1 VVILSDLG
9 GSPLIEIAAKRSRPA
24 RLRRVTL
31 VAALL
36 AFLVLIAGSAVFARA
51 YTLRESVLPG
61 VHVSGLDVGGLDRA
75 DARAAIARTLGARLA
90 RPVTVEVGER
100 TFTVQPNALWQ
111 LDSAA
116 TEERAF
122 RAGRASIQSR
132 LGALVAPFAFEREVR
147 PVLELRPAERRK
159 VEKTLRKLTARP
171 RNAGLRMEEL
181 EPVVADS
188 REGTTV
194 DSAALIAA
202 LEDAAL
208 SGTGHVTAR
217 VTSTAPG
224 ITTAEAEETALR
236 AQTIVAAP
244 VHIRFRGHRVGEL
257 GPKELASFIRF
268 SRSDGTYAVTL
279 DRQGLTDAVRPLVK
293 TQTRQPVDASFQVV
307 GTRVR
312 VVRARPGTTLAPRKA
327 QAAVLAA
334 ALEPGTREA
343 RVGLTRLPADFTTR
357 DAKALGIRRQLSS
370 YTTEMGPSSANRIWN
385 VHLMADYIDGTII
398 KPGQLFSFNGT
409 VGPRTAA
416 RGFREGQMILGS
428 LLVPAIGGGV
438 CQTGTTLFNNA
449 FEVGLP
455 IVERHNHSWYI
466 SHYPI
471 GRDATVS
478 WGGPD
483 LKFKNDL
490 DHAILIKSSYTDS
503 TLTFTFYGTRQG
515 RRIDASTGPQVNFRS
530 PQTSY
535 AYDPAAPRGSVRTV
549 SGSKQQ
555 GFDITVFRK
564 VYERG
569 KLLRKDSFTSGYI
582 AVGDTK
588 IYGPG
593 THPPR
598 VDFVLP
604 SV

>member
-1 VVILSDLG
+1 M
-9 GSPLIEIAAKRSRPA
+9 IEIAAKRSRPV

-31 VAALL
+31 VAAVL
-36 AFLVLIAGSAVFARA
+36 AFVVLIAGSAIFARA

-61 VHVSGLDVGGLDRA
+61 VHVSGVDVGGMDRA
-75 DARAAIARTLGARLA
+75 DARVAIARTLGARLA

-132 LGALVAPFAFEREVR
+132 LGALVAPFVFEREVR
-147 PVLELRPAERRK
+147 PVLELQPSERQK
-159 VEKTLRKLTARP
+159 VEKSLRRLTSRP
-171 RNAGLRMEEL
+171 RNAGLSMEGL
-181 EPVVADS
+181 EPVVAPS

-194 DSAALIAA
+194 DADSLIAA

-208 SGTGHVTAR
+208 SRTGRVTAR
-217 VTSTAPG
+217 VTSVDPAV
-224 ITTAEAEETALR
+224 TTAEAEEAALR
-236 AQTIVAAP
+236 AQTVVAAP
-244 VHIRFRGHRVGEL
+244 VRIRFRGDRVGEL

-268 SRSDGTYAVTL
+268 SRSDGTYEVTL
-279 DRQGLTDAVRPLVK
+279 ERQGLADAVLPLVK
-293 TQTRQPVDASFQVV
+293 AQTRKPVDASFQVV

-312 VVRARPGTTLAPRKA
+312 VVRARAGTTLAPRKT

-343 RVGLTRLPADFTTR
+343 HVRLTRLPADFTTR
-357 DAKALGIRRQLSS
+357 DARALGIRRQIST
-370 YTTEMGPSSANRIWN
+370 YTTEMGASSANRIWN

-398 KPGQLFSFNGT
+398 KPGKVFSFNGT

-428 LLVPAIGGGV
+428 LLLPAIGGGV
-438 CQTGTTLFNNA
+438 CQTATTLFNNA
-449 FEVGLP
+449 FENGLP
-455 IVERHNHSWYI
+455 VVERHNHSWYI

-483 LKFKNDL
+483 LKFRNDL

-515 RRIDASTGPQVNFRS
+515 RKVESSAGPQVNFRS

-535 AYDPAAPRGSVRTV
+535 AFDPAAPRGSVRTV
-549 SGSKQQ
+549 SGSHES

-564 VYERG
+564 VYEHG
-569 KLLRKDSFTSGYI
+569 KVIRKDSFTSNYI

-604 SV
+604 SI